1 MEGIFHEKQE
11 GSLCAQHCL
20 NVLLQG
26 EYFTPVDL
34 AALARQIDEQERQTM
49 AEGGV
54 NSDDY
59 RLFMHQPSGNLDDSG
74 YFSVQVIASALK
86 VWGLDI
92 VPYSSSDPVAQA
104 AQADPTQQQ
113 AYICNY
119 KDHWF
124 TVRRLGGHWFNL
136 NSLLPGPEPIS
147 STYLALF
154 LVQLQQE
161 GYSIFVVVGALPE
174 CQADR
179 APTSEERQLQEALQ
193 KSLLDVQGRQQQQLQ
208 QQQLSEDEMLQAALR
223 LSMEPS

>member
-1 MEGIFHEKQE
+1 MNQPLSRGKMTVALYLRQTDKMGRMRFRSMQGSSPQSPSCPSVRDPKPRMEGIFHEKQE

-124 TVRRLGGHWFNL
+124 TVRKLGGHWFNL

-161 GYSIFVVVGALPE
+161 GVVV
-174 CQADR
+174 
-179 APTSEERQLQEALQ
+179 TSE
-193 KSLLDVQGRQQQQLQ
+193 
-208 QQQLSEDEMLQAALR
+208 
-223 LSMEPS
+223 